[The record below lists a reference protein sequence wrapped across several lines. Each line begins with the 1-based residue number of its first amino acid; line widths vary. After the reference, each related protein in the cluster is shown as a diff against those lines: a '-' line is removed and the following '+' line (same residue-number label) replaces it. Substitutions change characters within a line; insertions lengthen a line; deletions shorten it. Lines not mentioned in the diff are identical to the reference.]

1 MLNVLLICL
10 SVLGV
15 IVVLFIGVFI
25 LASVYAVYDLDREL
39 TDDLTDE

>member
-1 MLNVLLICL
+1 MIDLLLICL
-10 SVLGV
+10 SVLG
-15 IVVLFIGVFI
+15 IILVLFIGVFI